1 MSVPEN
7 PEAVLER
14 DPIPIKSVLGELIMD
29 VLSLVFILA
38 VITHEM
44 TPIIPAVVDTHAD
57 TVMLLGVM
65 FFSLSALSSAHRK
78 IDDTTKTALAVQATI
93 AVCVFIQI
101 TQLLRIL
108 FLDAAL
114 SNMYTFPAT
123 FAVVFVLSVGY
134 VSRKYESDWYG

>member
-14 DPIPIKSVLGELIMD
+14 DSVPVKLVMGEIIMD
-29 VLSLVFILA
+29 ILSVVFILA

-44 TPIIPAVVDTHAD
+44 TPIIPAVVDAHAD
-57 TVMLLGVM
+57 AIMLLGVM
-65 FFSLSALSSAHRK
+65 FFSLSALSDAHRK
-78 IDDTTKTALAVQATI
+78 IDRKTKTALAVQATI

-108 FLDAAL
+108 LFDAAL
-114 SNMYTFPAT
+114 SDMYAFPAT
-123 FAVVFVLSVGY
+123 FGIVFVLSVGY
-134 VSRKYESDWYG
+134 VSRKYGSDWYG